1 MRQRTFGGGSRLDI
15 RHSRYIVYPQTRYIV
30 KRRPTCRSGGST
42 SPSPSTWR
50 ASGAWRCGWWPAAS
64 TWSAAPRTP
73 SPAPPR
79 WRSAE
84 LDGPLTVSLEN
95 GTLTI
100 VHERLTWGGLLD
112 WVGNRKAS
120 ATVSV
125 SVPAD
130 CPVELGVVSADA
142 VVSGIVADRTAVKS
156 VSGDVTLDGVRSD
169 ITAQTVSGDLET
181 RQLLGTLRF
190 TTVSGDLTVVD
201 GASDAVKAETVSG
214 DLTLDLDPRAAGGS
228 TCPASPATSPCG
240 CPRRSAC
247 TVDIKTMSGS
257 LDSAF
262 SGIHTERKPGKAT
275 LHGQVGDGDGRLT
288 AKTVSGDITLL
299 RRSTKAPA

>member
-1 MRQRTFGGGSRLDI
+1 MPQWRIDTPQSLDLEGVRRLEVRMVAGNVDVVGRTED
-15 RHSRYIVYPQTRYIV
+15 
-30 KRRPTCRSGGST
+30 
-42 SPSPSTWR
+42 
-50 ASGAWRCGWWPAAS
+50 AESGAAQVEVS
-64 TWSAAPRTP
+64 DL
-73 SPAPPR
+73 
-79 WRSAE
+79 E
-84 LDGPLTVSLEN
+84 GPITVSLEG

-112 WVGNRKAS
+112 WVGGGRRAT

-130 CPVELGVVSADA
+130 CPVKLGVVSADA
-142 VVSGIVADRTAVKS
+142 VVSGIAANRTAVKS

-190 TTVSGDLTVVD
+190 TTVSGDLTVVK

-214 DLTLDLDPRAAGGS
+214 DLTLDLDPVVGGRIDLS
-228 TCPASPATSPCG
+228 SVSGDVTLRMPDTVG
-240 CPRRSAC
+240 L
-247 TVDIKTMSGS
+247 TVDVTTMSGS

-262 SGIHTERKPGKAT
+262 DGVRTDRKPGKST
-275 LHGQVGDGDGRLT
+275 LHGQLGDGDGRLT
-288 AKTVSGDITLL
+288 AKTISGDVTLL
-299 RRSTKAPA
+299 RRDARAPA